1 MAAVQERGLKEMMNP
16 VSCQTPSQS
25 RQPAASPP
33 PIALRGEDRGR
44 TGGNMN
50 FSQQEAALLGSFPPP
65 LVLFS
70 CQALAQVSPPD
81 ADPGPQACLT
91 GP

>member
-33 PIALRGEDRGR
+33 PIALRGEDCGR
-44 TGGNMN
+44 AGENMN
-50 FSQQEAALLGSFPPP
+50 FSQQEAALMGSSPHPLPSSVILLPGAGPGQPPRH
-65 LVLFS
+65 
-70 CQALAQVSPPD
+70 
-81 ADPGPQACLT
+81 
-91 GP
+91 

>member
-1 MAAVQERGLKEMMNP
+1 MAAVQERGLKEMMTP

-33 PIALRGEDRGR
+33 PIALRGEDCGR

-50 FSQQEAALLGSFPPP
+50 FSQQEAAVLGSFPPP
-65 LVLFS
+65 ARVILLPGAGPG
-70 CQALAQVSPPD
+70 QPPRR
-81 ADPGPQACLT
+81 
-91 GP
+91 